1 MRTLVFHKTSGC
13 HRNGQVAFRS
23 AHTPAVSVHPVPRMV
38 SVRVQMNP
46 SDMLSEAEKFMLDV
60 IEDSPAVPTVSSN
73 TSPSDLMSQRDAAL
87 KQVR

>member
-1 MRTLVFHKTSGC
+1 
-13 HRNGQVAFRS
+13 
-23 AHTPAVSVHPVPRMV
+23 MV